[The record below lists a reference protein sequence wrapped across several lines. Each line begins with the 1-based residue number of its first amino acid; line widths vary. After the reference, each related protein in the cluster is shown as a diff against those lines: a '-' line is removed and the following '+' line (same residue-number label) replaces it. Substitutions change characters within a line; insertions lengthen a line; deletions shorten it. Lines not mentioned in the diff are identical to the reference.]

1 MHIYA
6 PRFSIL
12 GTLPAHLRALRFI
25 GGFVHY
31 KKTVL
36 GNGITVLS
44 ERMESVR
51 SVSLGVWFQVGSR
64 DESPKEAGLSHFNE
78 HMMFKGTPTRSALKI
93 SKEFDWFGARQNA
106 FTSREATCYYA
117 DFLDESLDGVF
128 ELIADMVKNSLFEQ
142 SNCDTE
148 REVVIE
154 EISRSKDDPEDSVYE
169 LFSTSQLPNST
180 LGLPIAGTV
189 ESVSKFGQAE
199 AQAFHDKHYH
209 GRNCFVVA
217 CGNLSH
223 DHLVELAVKHLSEIE
238 DRGVGNSSLRK
249 APETIASGSFFETK
263 PIEQTHILMG
273 TQSVSAR
280 DSSRYAHSVANYIL
294 GGGMGSRL
302 FQEIREKLGLVYTVY
317 SMTQHFSDLGV
328 FCMYAGTRPENAE
341 QVIEVAKRELN
352 KLAEEGCSDDE
363 LQLAKNAIKGSLALQ
378 VESTS
383 NRMRTLGN
391 SYMLT
396 GHARSFDELLGIYS
410 GITAADVQSAIATLA
425 SAPITLAQVGPDKSV

>member
-1 MHIYA
+1 
-6 PRFSIL
+6 
-12 GTLPAHLRALRFI
+12 
-25 GGFVHY
+25 
-31 KKTVL
+31 
-36 GNGITVLS
+36 
-44 ERMESVR
+44 MESVR

-64 DESPKEAGLSHFNE
+64 DERPFEAGLSHFNE
-78 HMMFKGTPTRSALKI
+78 HMMFKGTPSRTALQI

-106 FTSREATCYYA
+106 FTSKEATCYYA

-128 ELIADMVKNSLFEQ
+128 ELISDMVKNSLFDQ
-142 SNCDTE
+142 ANCDTE

-154 EISRSKDDPEDSVYE
+154 EIARSKDDPEDCVYE
-169 LFSTSQLPNST
+169 LFGESQLPHHT

-189 ESVSKFGQAE
+189 DSVSTFGSAE
-199 AQAFHDKHYH
+199 ATAFHDRHYH
-209 GRNCFVVA
+209 GQNCFVVA

-223 DHLVELAVKHLSEIE
+223 DHLVELALKHLSEIE
-238 DRGVGNSSLRK
+238 DRGPSNGSLRK
-249 APETIASGSFFETK
+249 APETISSGDFFLAK

-273 TQSVSAR
+273 TRSVSAR
-280 DSSRYAHSVANYIL
+280 EDARYAHTVANYIL

-328 FCMYAGTRPENAE
+328 FSIYAGTRPENAE
-341 QVIEVAKRELN
+341 KVIEVAKRELT
-352 KLAEEGCSDDE
+352 KLAQDGCEQDE

-378 VESTS
+378 IESTS

-396 GHARSFDELLGIYS
+396 GRARSFDESLALYS
-410 GITAADVQSAIATLA
+410 AVTAEDIQHAIATLA
-425 SAPITLAQVGPDKSV
+425 NSPLTLAQVGPEQAV